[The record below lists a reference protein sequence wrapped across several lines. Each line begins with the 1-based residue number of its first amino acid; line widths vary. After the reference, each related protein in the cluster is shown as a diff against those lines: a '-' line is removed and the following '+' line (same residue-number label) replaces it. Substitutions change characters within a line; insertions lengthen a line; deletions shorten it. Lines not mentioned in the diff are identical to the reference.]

1 MISIDF
7 VAGTHGNFLEYVC
20 NVYISNLEVDYLPFN
35 SLGASHLKTKKYLDS
50 RVFVANH
57 YSELKIPLYK
67 KIVTIKF
74 EPDDL
79 LLLTS
84 NAFFK
89 AGDSNIHNNELEVDT
104 YNKLYNSKYFVDLIE
119 QINAAYPDSKISKDK
134 PDCPRHVLR
143 EFFKFGFANPSLN
156 GFTKKLEQLVYSH
169 SYDTIDF
176 HYKNFYNK
184 DLFLE
189 GIIKISCWTGIEIE
203 LKGLENLWQEFL
215 KRQIFRDNKAQCDKI
230 IKYVKDRLE
239 CPIPSLTML
248 QESYINGVLEKEFD
262 VEMPFYQPVYFTN
275 TREIIKHLC
284 FE

>member
-20 NVYISNLEVDYLPFN
+20 NVYIFNLEVEYLPFN
-35 SLGASHLKTKKYLDS
+35 FLGASHLKTKKYLDN

-57 YSELKIPLYK
+57 YSELNIPLHK

-74 EPDDL
+74 EYDDL

-89 AGDSNIHNNELEVDT
+89 AGDSNIHNNDLEVNT

-119 QINAAYPDSKISKDK
+119 RINNAYPENIISKDN
-134 PDCPRHVLR
+134 PNCPRHILR
-143 EFFKFGFANPSLN
+143 EFFKFGFADPNIN
-156 GFTKKLEQLVYSH
+156 GFTKKLEQLVYEH
-169 SYDTIDF
+169 SYDVIDF

-189 GIIKISCWTGIEIE
+189 GIEKISCWTGTKI
-203 LKGLENLWQEFL
+203 KSNGLENLWQEFF
-215 KRQIFRDNKAQCDKI
+215 KRQIFRDNKTQCDKI
-230 IKYVKDRLE
+230 IKCVKDRIE
-239 CPIPSLTML
+239 HPIPNLTML
-248 QESYINGVLEKEFD
+248 QESYINGTLEKEFG
-262 VEMPFYQPVYFTN
+262 VEMPFYQPVYFTD
-275 TREIIKHLC
+275 TKEIIKHLC
-284 FE
+284 SE